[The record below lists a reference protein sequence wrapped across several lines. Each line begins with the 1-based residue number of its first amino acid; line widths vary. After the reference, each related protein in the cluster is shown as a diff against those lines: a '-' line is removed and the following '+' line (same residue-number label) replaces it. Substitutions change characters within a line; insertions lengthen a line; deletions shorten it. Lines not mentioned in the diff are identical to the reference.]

1 MSYIEKKQ
9 KNGETYSYF
18 TKKFSF
24 MRSQY
29 KINKYIGK
37 KPFISKES
45 YILSNLEEITKKE
58 FEIKK
63 QFFPK
68 ELIYHN
74 KLLNQIEFN
83 SIKLNNI
90 IEATNNTTIEA
101 KMLEEF
107 VYNSNNIEGSKLPK
121 HELEKIFENIK
132 SSYANKNEILE
143 AKNSI
148 KAYQYLKDE
157 FTFSLRSI
165 KKLYSILTKDLV
177 METGDYYPKGF
188 RKTDIIVGNE
198 PTLEPNKIKSE
209 LNSLLQWHKNNK
221 KSYPL
226 KLAFDFHL
234 KYELI
239 HPFRDGNGRTGRL
252 IMNKILMNNN
262 YPLMIVFKDNTNAY
276 FNSIKQGRDGKTK
289 KYYQFMLEQ
298 QQKSY
303 ELTNKL
309 LK

>member
-9 KNGETYSYF
+9 KNGEIYNYF

-24 MRSQY
+24 MGTQY

-37 KPFISKES
+37 QPFVSKEA
-45 YILSNLEEITKKE
+45 YLLSNLEEITQRE

-63 QFFPK
+63 PLLPK
-68 ELIYHN
+68 GLTYN
-74 KLLNQIEFN
+74 DKLLDQIELMATK
-83 SIKLNNI
+83 INNT
-90 IEATNNTTIEA
+90 IEATNNTAIEA
-101 KMLEEF
+101 KLLEEF
-107 VYNSNNIEGSKLPK
+107 VFNSNNIEGSKLPK

-132 SSYANKNEILE
+132 STYANKNEILE

-148 KAYQYLKDE
+148 KAYQFLKEE

-165 KKLYSILTKDLV
+165 KKLYSVLTKNLV

-198 PTLEPNKIKSE
+198 KILEPEKIKTE
-209 LNSLLQWHKNNK
+209 LNSLLQWYKKNK
-221 KSYPL
+221 KTYPP

-239 HPFRDGNGRTGRL
+239 HPFRDANGRTGRL
-252 IMNKILMNNN
+252 IMNKILSNNN
-262 YPLMIVFKDNTNAY
+262 YPLMIVFKENTQTY
-276 FNSIKQGRDGKTK
+276 FNSIKQGRDGKAK

>member
-24 MRSQY
+24 MGAQY

-37 KPFISKES
+37 QPFVSKES
-45 YILSNLEEITKKE
+45 FISANIEEITKNE

-63 QFFPK
+63 PFFPK

-74 KLLNQIEFN
+74 NLLNQVELN
-83 SIKLNNI
+83 AIKINNML
-90 IEATNNTTIEA
+90 ETTNNTTIEA

-121 HELEKIFENIK
+121 NELEKIFENIK
-132 SSYANKNEILE
+132 SSYANKNEIME

-165 KKLYSILTKDLV
+165 KKLYTILTKDLV

-188 RKTDIIVGNE
+188 RKTDIVVGNE
-198 PTLEPNKIKSE
+198 PTLKPNQIKTE
-209 LNSLLQWHKNNK
+209 LDSLLQWYKKNK
-221 KSYPL
+221 KNYPL

-262 YPLMIVFKDNTNAY
+262 YPLMIVFKDNAKSY
-276 FNSIKQGRDGKTK
+276 FNSIKQGKDGKTK